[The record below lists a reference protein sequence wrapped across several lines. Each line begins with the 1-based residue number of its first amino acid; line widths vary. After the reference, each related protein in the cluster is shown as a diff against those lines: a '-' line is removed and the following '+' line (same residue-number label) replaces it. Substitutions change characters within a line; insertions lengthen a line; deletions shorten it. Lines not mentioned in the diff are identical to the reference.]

1 MGGAT
6 HFGHTARQPDRWVRK
21 TVAIAQFRPSTASSP
36 PLAAPRSPLVAFGA
50 IMLATLLAA
59 MDQTIVATALP
70 RIVGDLHGF
79 SNLSWVITAYL
90 ITSTVTIPA
99 YGKLSDLYGRRR
111 MFVISIST
119 FLVGSALC
127 GLAQSMGELIAFRAL
142 QGIGA
147 GGLLPLSQAAIADL
161 FSPRERGRYQGF
173 VGAMWGTA
181 SIVGPLAGGS
191 LTDSISWRWIFL
203 INLPLGIL
211 ALVVVMRT
219 MRGGGRVRRH
229 QLDFAG
235 AASLGV
241 GITLILLASSW
252 GGTGASWG
260 AARVVGAAAAGVA
273 LVVAFVVIERRAAE
287 PLLWLGLFSD
297 RVVSLASVAGALI
310 GAVMFGVTVYV
321 PVFVQGVQRGSAV
334 SSGLALLP
342 LSLCWSLTSA
352 AGGQLVARTGR
363 YRWLPILG
371 SALVLAGFLLLSQVG
386 AGTSRTVLIL
396 DLVVIGLGMGTMVQV
411 YLVAAQNAVAPS
423 QIGVTTAALQFF
435 RTIGG
440 SLAVTGLGA
449 LLASRVAAELAH
461 RLGTAARQV
470 DTNRLLQGGANVP
483 PALLHGPRQALGSGM
498 HSVFLLGIPVGVAML
513 AVAIVLPERP
523 LRRTLDDPMGA
534 SGQKGL

>member
-1 MGGAT
+1 MPAAGSLG
-6 HFGHTARQPDRWVRK
+6 K
-21 TVAIAQFRPSTASSP
+21 TVCMVQSASSTASAP
-36 PLAAPRSPLVAFGA
+36 APPRSPLVAFGA

-79 SNLSWVITAYL
+79 SHLSWVITAYL

-111 MFVISIST
+111 MFVISISI
-119 FLVGSALC
+119 FLAGSALC
-127 GLAQSMGELIAFRAL
+127 GLAGSMGELISFRAL

-181 SIVGPLAGGS
+181 SIVAPLAGGS
-191 LTDSISWRWIFL
+191 LTDSISWRWIFFV
-203 INLPLGIL
+203 NLPLGIL

-219 MRGGGRVRRH
+219 LRRGGRVREHRI
-229 QLDFAG
+229 DWAG
-235 AASLGV
+235 AATLGM

-252 GGTGASWG
+252 GGTSAPWVS
-260 AARVVGAAAAGVA
+260 ARVIGPAAVGLA
-273 LVVAFVVIERRAAE
+273 LVVAFVLIERRAAE

-297 RVVSLASVAGALI
+297 RVVSLASIANALI

-321 PVFVQGVQRGSAV
+321 PVYVQGVQGASAV
-334 SSGLALLP
+334 SSGLVLVP

-352 AGGQLVARTGR
+352 VGGQLVARTGR

-371 SALVLAGFLLLSQVG
+371 SCLVLAGFLLLSQVG
-386 AGTSRTVLIL
+386 VGSLRTVLVL
-396 DLVVIGLGMGTMVQV
+396 DLAVIGLGMGAMAQV
-411 YLVAAQNAVAPS
+411 YMVAAQNAVAPA

-449 LLASRVAAELAH
+449 LLAGRLAVELAH
-461 RLGTAARQV
+461 RLGAAAHGI
-470 DTNRLLQGGANVP
+470 DPNRLLRGGTHIP
-483 PALLHGPRQALGSGM
+483 PPLLHGTREALAAAM
-498 HSVFLLGIPVGVAML
+498 HSVFVVGIPIAIAML
-513 AVAIVLPERP
+513 TLALVLPERP
-523 LRRTLDDPMGA
+523 LRRTVETLADGSD
-534 SGQKGL
+534 

>member
-1 MGGAT
+1 
-6 HFGHTARQPDRWVRK
+6 VRK

-36 PLAAPRSPLVAFGA
+36 TLAVPRSPLVAFGA

-79 SNLSWVITAYL
+79 SHLSWVITAYL

-119 FLVGSALC
+119 FLAGSALC

-219 MRGGGRVRRH
+219 MGGGGRVRRH

-235 AASLGV
+235 AATLGV

-252 GGTGASWG
+252 GGTTVSLGS
-260 AARVVGAAAAGVA
+260 ARVVGTAAAGVA
-273 LVVAFVVIERRAAE
+273 LVVAFVVIERRASE

-297 RVVSLASVAGALI
+297 RVVSLASIAGALI

-321 PVFVQGVQRGSAV
+321 PVFVQGVQGGSAV

-386 AGTSRTVLIL
+386 LETSRTVLIL
-396 DLVVIGLGMGTMVQV
+396 ELVVIGLGMGTMVQV
-411 YLVAAQNAVAPS
+411 YLVATQNAVAPS
-423 QIGVTTAALQFF
+423 QIGVATAALQFF

-461 RLGTAARQV
+461 RLGASAQQV
-470 DTNRLLQGGANVP
+470 DTNRLLQGGAHVP
-483 PALLHGPRQALGSGM
+483 LALLHGTREALASGM
-498 HSVFLLGIPVGVAML
+498 HSVFLVGIPIAVAML
-513 AVAIVLPERP
+513 AVALLLPERP
-523 LRRTLDDPMGA
+523 LRRTLG
-534 SGQKGL
+534 

>member
-1 MGGAT
+1 VPA
-6 HFGHTARQPDRWVRK
+6 
-21 TVAIAQFRPSTASSP
+21 
-36 PLAAPRSPLVAFGA
+36 LAPPRSPLVAFGA

-79 SNLSWVITAYL
+79 SQLSWVITAYL

-111 MFVISIST
+111 MFVVSISI

-127 GLAQSMGELIAFRAL
+127 GLAGSMGELIAFRAL

-161 FSPRERGRYQGF
+161 FSPRERGRYQGL

-191 LTDSISWRWIFL
+191 LTDSVSWRWIFF
-203 INLPLGIL
+203 INLPLGIV

-219 MRGGGRVRRH
+219 LPRGGRVREHRI
-229 QLDFAG
+229 DWAG
-235 AASLGV
+235 AAALGV
-241 GITLILLASSW
+241 GITLILLAASW
-252 GGTGASWG
+252 GGTSAPWGSLRVLGAG
-260 AARVVGAAAAGVA
+260 AAGLA
-273 LVVAFVVIERRAAE
+273 LLVAFVWIERRAPE

-321 PVFVQGVQRGSAV
+321 PVYVQGVQGASAV

-342 LSLCWSLTSA
+342 LSLCWSLASA
-352 AGGQLVARTGR
+352 VGGQLVARTGR

-371 SALVLAGFLLLSQVG
+371 SALVLVGFVLLSRIG
-386 AGTSRTVLIL
+386 AGTSSTVIAL
-396 DLVVIGLGMGTMVQV
+396 DLVVIGLGMGAMVQV
-411 YLVAAQNAVAPS
+411 YMVAAQNAVAPS
-423 QIGVTTAALQFF
+423 RIGVTTAALQFF
-435 RTIGG
+435 RTVGG

-449 LLASRVAAELAH
+449 LLAGRLAIELTN
-461 RLGTAARQV
+461 RLGAAGRGI
-470 DTNRLLQGGANVP
+470 DPNRLLQGGAHVP
-483 PALLHGPRQALGSGM
+483 PALLHGTREALASAM
-498 HSVFLLGIPVGVAML
+498 HSVFLVGIPIAVAML
-513 AVAIVLPERP
+513 AVALMLPERP
-523 LRRTLDDPMGA
+523 LRHTLDMAADGID
-534 SGQKGL
+534 

>member
-1 MGGAT
+1 VL
-6 HFGHTARQPDRWVRK
+6 P
-21 TVAIAQFRPSTASSP
+21 
-36 PLAAPRSPLVAFGA
+36 APRSPLVAFGA

-79 SNLSWVITAYL
+79 SHLSWVITAYL

-111 MFVISIST
+111 MFVASISI
-119 FLVGSALC
+119 FLTGSALC
-127 GLAQSMGELIAFRAL
+127 GLAGSMGELIAFRAL

-161 FSPRERGRYQGF
+161 FSPRERGRYQGL

-191 LTDSISWRWIFL
+191 LTDSISWRWIFFV
-203 INLPLGIL
+203 NLPLGII

-219 MRGGGRVRRH
+219 LRRGARVRDHRI
-229 QLDFAG
+229 DWAG

-241 GITLILLASSW
+241 GVTLVLLAASW
-252 GGTGASWG
+252 GGTSAPWG
-260 AARVVGAAAAGVA
+260 SARVIGPAVAGVG
-273 LVVAFVVIERRAAE
+273 LLVAFVFIERRAPE

-297 RVVSLASVAGALI
+297 RVVSLASVASALI

-321 PVFVQGVQRGSAV
+321 PVYVQGVQGGSAV
-334 SSGLALLP
+334 GAGLALLP
-342 LSLCWSLTSA
+342 LSLCWSLLSA
-352 AGGQLVARTGR
+352 VGGQLVARTGR

-371 SALVLAGFLLLSQVG
+371 SALVLAGFVLLSGVR
-386 AGTSRTVLIL
+386 AGTSRTVIVL
-396 DLVVIGLGMGTMVQV
+396 DLAVIGLGMGAMVQV
-411 YLVAAQNAVAPS
+411 YMVAAQNAVAPS
-423 QIGVTTAALQFF
+423 RIGVTTAALQFF

-449 LLASRVAAELAH
+449 LLVGRLAGELTH
-461 RLGTAARQV
+461 RLGAAGGRI
-470 DTNRLLQGGANVP
+470 DPNRLLQGGVHIP
-483 PALLHGPRQALGSGM
+483 PPLLHGTREALASAM
-498 HSVFLLGIPVGVAML
+498 HSVFLAGIPIAIAML
-513 AVAIVLPERP
+513 AVALVLPERP
-523 LRRTLDDPMGA
+523 LRRTLDVGTDQSGA
-534 SGQKGL
+534 SSEAPRQGFTASPDRTSI

>member
-1 MGGAT
+1 MS
-6 HFGHTARQPDRWVRK
+6 K
-21 TVAIAQFRPSTASSP
+21 TVSIVESAPSTAPSPSSS
-36 PLAAPRSPLVAFGA
+36 LAAPRSPLVAFGA

-79 SNLSWVITAYL
+79 SHLSWVITAYL

-111 MFVISIST
+111 MFVISISI
-119 FLVGSALC
+119 FLAGSALC

-142 QGIGA
+142 QGVGA

-203 INLPLGIL
+203 VNLPLGIL

-219 MRGGGRVRRH
+219 LRRGGRVRRH
-229 QLDFAG
+229 QIDFAG
-235 AASLGV
+235 AASLGA

-252 GGTGASWG
+252 GVTSAPWG
-260 AARVVGAAAAGVA
+260 SAMVVGAAAAGVA
-273 LVVAFVVIERRAAE
+273 LVVAFVLIERRAPE

-297 RVVSLASVAGALI
+297 RVVSLASIAGALI

-321 PVFVQGVQRGSAV
+321 PVYVQGVQGGSAV

-342 LSLCWSLTSA
+342 LSLCWSLASA
-352 AGGQLVARTGR
+352 VGGQLVARTGR
-363 YRWLPILG
+363 YRWLPMIG
-371 SALVLAGFLLLSQVG
+371 SALVLAGFLLLSRVS
-386 AGTSRTVLIL
+386 ASSSRTVLVL

-411 YLVAAQNAVAPS
+411 YVVAAQNAVAPAL
-423 QIGVTTAALQFF
+423 IGVTTAALQFF

-449 LLASRVAAELAH
+449 LLASRVAVELGH
-461 RLGTAARQV
+461 RLGATAHQV
-470 DTNRLLQGGANVP
+470 DANRLLQGGAHVP
-483 PALLHGPRQALGSGM
+483 PSLLHGTREALASAM
-498 HSVFLLGIPVGVAML
+498 HSVFLVGIPIALAML
-513 AVAIVLPERP
+513 AVALVLPERP
-523 LRRTLDDPMGA
+523 LRRTLEAPADA
-534 SGQKGL
+534 SD